1 MSRGKSGRLLRGP
14 LRSMSLSPS
23 RAAARERCPLPRPQ
37 QREAGTSS
45 AGMAWVSPTL
55 PILGLRPGKVQQPLE
70 QELELRGASR
80 LLLSGTT
87 RPRFRPSLLRALELA
102 GRCWSRCQGSLMKG
116 QLQAQL
122 CEAHRC
128 NYLAS
133 LLGIMA
139 HFGQTQA
146 LIPSLSLLRASP
158 RLPQP

>member
-23 RAAARERCPLPRPQ
+23 RAAARERCPLPRPP

-45 AGMAWVSPTL
+45 AGMAWASPTL
-55 PILGLRPGKVQQPLE
+55 PTLGLRPRKVQQPLE
-70 QELELRGASR
+70 QGLGLREVSR

-87 RPRFRPSLLRALELA
+87 RQRFRPSLLRALELF
-102 GRCWSRCQGSLMKG
+102 GQCWSRYQGSLTKG

-133 LLGIMA
+133 LLGTLA

-146 LIPSLSLLRASP
+146 LLPSLSLLRAF
-158 RLPQP
+158 Q